1 MSVRIISSVAHIS
14 RYNGYFPGEK
24 HLKYDRFARAREG
37 RGEGGEGLVR
47 AGGCK
52 DAAAPNA
59 RFVSTRA
66 TFV

>member
-1 MSVRIISSVAHIS
+1 MT
-14 RYNGYFPGEK
+14 GYASGER
-24 HLKYDRFARAREG
+24 DDGRDEG
-37 RGEGGEGLVR
+37 EEGQKR